1 MGNPMSTRR
10 KPNNRVSPVQQRVEE
25 LNLAIAISGELDEN
39 HERRQGC
46 RDDCQEQ
53 RQEDAHREG
62 RMLRYF
68 STSDLVH

>member
-1 MGNPMSTRR
+1 M
-10 KPNNRVSPVQQRVEE
+10 QQRVEE

-39 HERRQGC
+39 HGRRRGC
-46 RDDCQEQ
+46 GDDCQEQ
-53 RQEDAHREG
+53 RQEDARREG